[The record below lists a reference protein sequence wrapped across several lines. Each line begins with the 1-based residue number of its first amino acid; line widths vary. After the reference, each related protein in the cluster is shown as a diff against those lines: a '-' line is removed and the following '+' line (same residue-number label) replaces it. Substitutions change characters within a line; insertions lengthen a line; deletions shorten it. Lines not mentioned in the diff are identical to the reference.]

1 MHLRSHVVDFL
12 FYDEL
17 HDFLFCFI
25 VSRAKEMLFVSSQSP
40 DGKTVLMDTETGS
53 VHRMYKSDPSGFI
66 HAPTFNPLQ
75 NALMLPQDKACLFTY
90 SPTMQQPL
98 QKSFSTERISAS
110 SVSPCG
116 TIMVAGSSET
126 GCMYVWNVV
135 TGELLRLVKAHLRQ
149 VTCLSFASDGSTFA
163 SASMDSTCRVWS
175 VGSLVSSTTASSIS
189 DVTFTA
195 HTLGVTACAFL
206 NFAPIVATAS
216 ADRSI
221 KMFDSRSGVQML
233 SVTVDY
239 PLTTLAVSP
248 DDATLVVGG
257 QQGYLYFVALTPNR
271 DEELLSAS
279 RNSNL
284 RAISYPISK
293 DASWTPDIRRR
304 PPVEGGHAK
313 NIIFLGF
320 PDAPHQR
327 EVIVGSENGVILL
340 WNIDTLRVVRQIAS
354 IKKGICNVAAVKGAV
369 GYRLNRAVVKLPV
382 LSKYP
387 VDTLTGV
394 GYNVPILSKA
404 NDEAAPVADSSSIL
418 GENAKYNKAKQKR
431 QREERERQ
439 AAAAAS
445 KEQEEIDAARRHAA
459 AVEHLTSKTRSL
471 QEMAVKLREKLRAL
485 ESRKESKNTSKR

>member
-1 MHLRSHVVDFL
+1 
-12 FYDEL
+12 
-17 HDFLFCFI
+17 
-25 VSRAKEMLFVSSQSP
+25 MLFVSSQSP
-40 DGKTVLMDTETGS
+40 EGKTVLMDTETGS
-53 VHRMYKSDPSGFI
+53 VHRMYKSDPSSFI

-110 SVSPCG
+110 CVSPCG
-116 TIMVAGSSET
+116 TILVAGSSET

-163 SASMDSTCRVWS
+163 SASLDSTCRVWS

-206 NFAPIVATAS
+206 HFSPVVATAS

-221 KMFDSRSGVQML
+221 KMFDSRTGVQML

-248 DDATLVVGG
+248 DDATLAVGG

-271 DEELLSAS
+271 EEESINAS
-279 RNSNL
+279 NTSNV
-284 RAISYPISK
+284 RALSYPISR

-313 NIIFLGF
+313 NIVFLGF

-340 WNIDTLRVVRQIAS
+340 WNIDSLRVVRQIAS
-354 IKKGICNVAAVKGAV
+354 IKKGICNVAIANGAV
-369 GYRLNRAVVKLPV
+369 GYRLNRAVAKLPI

-394 GYNVPILSKA
+394 GYHIPIVSQA
-404 NDEAAPVADSSSIL
+404 NEEASSTAADPSSIL
-418 GENAKYNKAKQKR
+418 NENAKYNKAKQKR

-439 AAAAAS
+439 AAAAVA
-445 KEQEEIDAARRHAA
+445 KGQEEIEAARRHAA
-459 AVEHLTSKTRSL
+459 AVEQLKSKTRSL
-471 QEMAVKLREKLRAL
+471 EEMADKLREKLQAL
-485 ESRKESKNTSKR
+485 ESRKQSKNSSKR